1 MGPKGTRTQQL
12 IATQALTEIAKES
25 IVTKRVP
32 FGEGAGRWGWTDKL
46 AADNDGLQAADEDLK
61 LTLGD
66 KVAIAAKAVV
76 TGYVFRLNARDPFPG
91 LVDEAIRQAKE
102 EREETRKARR

>member
-1 MGPKGTRTQQL
+1 MP
-12 IATQALTEIAKES
+12 
-25 IVTKRVP
+25 
-32 FGEGAGRWGWTDKL
+32 
-46 AADNDGLQAADEDLK
+46 K

-91 LVDEAIRQAKE
+91 LVNEAIRQAKE
-102 EREETRKARR
+102 ERAEARKVGRK